1 VTRLAIV
8 HDYLNQAG
16 GAERVVESFH
26 RMWPEA
32 PIFTTIADRGAMP
45 ASLRDADL
53 RLTWMQRL
61 PAWKRH
67 FRAYLPL
74 YPLAIEGMDL
84 RGYDV
89 VVSSSSAWA
98 KAVRAPAGAVHVC
111 YCHTPMRWVWDYE
124 HYVEREAFGVLARL
138 ALPPVIAALRAW
150 DVRTAQRP
158 THIVVNSRVVQ
169 DRVQR
174 CWGRTSEVLHP
185 PVETER
191 FPVGTGAG
199 GYHLVVSRLAH
210 YKRIDLAVTAF
221 TRLGLPLV
229 VIGDGPAR
237 ASLEALAGPS
247 VTFRGRVDDAGV
259 AEAMR
264 DCRALIFPG
273 EEDFG
278 ITPLEA
284 NASGRPV
291 VAFAAGGALET
302 VRDGVTGVL
311 FANQTAESL
320 SEAVQRAEA
329 VAWNAVVIRRHAE
342 SFSAAEF
349 EARFRSIVE
358 RAAHGH
364 HRIQPK
370 VSGGG

>member
-1 VTRLAIV
+1 MRVAIV

-26 RMWPEA
+26 RIWPDA
-32 PIFTTIADRGAMP
+32 PIFTTIADRDAMP

-53 RLTWMQRL
+53 RVSWMQHL
-61 PAWKRH
+61 PGWKRH

-98 KAVRAPAGAVHVC
+98 KAVRAPAGATHVC
-111 YCHTPMRWVWDYE
+111 YCYTPMRWVWDYE
-124 HYVEREAFGVLARL
+124 RYVEREKFGALARL
-138 ALPPVIAALRAW
+138 ALPPIITALRAW
-150 DVRTAQRP
+150 DVRTASRP
-158 THIVVNSRVVQ
+158 THIVVNSR
-169 DRVQR
+169 
-174 CWGRTSEVLHP
+174 
-185 PVETER
+185 
-191 FPVGTGAG
+191 TGARAALLG
-199 GYHLVVSRLAH
+199 AHERGAAIPQSRPIASRWAPALGRYHLVVSRLSH

-221 TRLGLPLV
+221 TQLGLPLV

-237 ASLEALAGPS
+237 ASLEALAGPT
-247 VTFRGRVDDAGV
+247 VLFRGRVDDAGV
-259 AEAMR
+259 AAAMGE
-264 DCRALIFPG
+264 CRALVFPG

-291 VAFAAGGALET
+291 IAYAAGGALET

-311 FANQTAESL
+311 FAAQTAESL
-320 SEAVQRAEA
+320 AEGVDRAEA
-329 VAWNAVVIRRHAE
+329 ATWDPAAIRRHAE
-342 SFSAAEF
+342 SFSVALF
-349 EARFRSIVE
+349 EERFRVIVE
-358 RAAHGH
+358 REAH
-364 HRIQPK
+364 RSRQ
-370 VSGGG
+370 SG

>member
-1 VTRLAIV
+1 MRLAIV

-26 RMWPEA
+26 RIWPDA
-32 PIFTTIADRGAMP
+32 PIFTTIADRAAMP
-45 ASLRDADL
+45 PSLRDADL

-98 KAVRAPAGAVHVC
+98 KAARAPESAVHVC

-124 HYVEREAFGVLARL
+124 HYVEREEFGILARL

-150 DVRTAQRP
+150 DVHTAHRP
-158 THIVVNSRVVQ
+158 THIVVNSGVVQ
-169 DRVQR
+169 ERVQR
-174 CWGRTSEVLHP
+174 CWGRPSELLHP
-185 PVETER
+185 PIETER
-191 FPVGTGAG
+191 FSVGTGAG
-199 GYHLVVSRLAH
+199 RYHLVVSRLAH

-221 TRLGLPLV
+221 TQLGLPLV

-237 ASLEALAGPS
+237 ASLEAVAGS
-247 VTFRGRVDDAGV
+247 NVTFRGRVDDAGV
-259 AEAMR
+259 AAAMVE
-264 DCRALIFPG
+264 CRALVFPG

-291 VAFAAGGALET
+291 IAYGAGGALET
-302 VRDGVTGVL
+302 VRDGITGVL
-311 FANQTAESL
+311 FGAQTADSL
-320 SEAVQRAEA
+320 AEGVRRAS
-329 VAWNAVVIRRHAE
+329 VATWDPAAIRRHAE
-342 SFSAAEF
+342 SFSASGF
-349 EARFRSIVE
+349 EARFRAIVE
-358 RAAHGH
+358 REA
-364 HRIQPK
+364 RR
-370 VSGGG
+370 